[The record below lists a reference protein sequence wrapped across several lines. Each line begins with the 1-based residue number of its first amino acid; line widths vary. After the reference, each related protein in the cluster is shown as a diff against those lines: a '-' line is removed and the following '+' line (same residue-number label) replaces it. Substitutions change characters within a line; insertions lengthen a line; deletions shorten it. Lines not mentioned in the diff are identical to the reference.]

1 MPKIANL
8 DAFLTIMKQ
17 ELGNKEFDSYMNT
30 PNYLSADL
38 KVSVGDLY
46 LKDHGDINS
55 PERAVLSKDKKK
67 ILQKFLPKNDKKPE
81 VRIDNVDTHN
91 VASHKTGDE
100 SHVMAF
106 KMMVEANGIN
116 VNADYE
122 APSKA
127 DDPSRVVK
135 INDKGNLDQFVTTQI
150 TQLKDDVDRL
160 VLMNDAEIY
169 NEYLRYND
177 IEKFK
182 AIEYKD
188 LETKDKESFDKK
200 IIGLQFQ
207 AKTAKRYIDNMITD
221 HKCNSGNYPY
231 KTDEINSNGLTIEQ
245 MVAASYWASKD
256 KGNFKSRDVTEQGN
270 FLSLVR
276 QIYDMRRGYDIDYGT
291 DKPDELR
298 FPANP
303 GIDHNRCAGGG
314 INSLSWALASAH
326 IAYNPKKIERSDIE
340 REISQ
345 IYEKIIAD
353 HIDDIKNIMAPEE
366 RSIWAAN
373 SKVTGNVR
381 EYLDSIFRA
390 EYLQDFENHLKGY
403 VPDVTFYNI
412 VEQGLDN
419 VKMPEVLNLRIEEMS
434 FEEIKSGI
442 SEGII
447 PLIHLDSE
455 LGYESTLN
463 YLSRLSGK
471 AELIKDLYEFAVR
484 NSTPNAI
491 VALKFLS
498 QSNLSPEYKNLEV
511 FRIKDASVKLSEIA
525 SLRKREVEALYTIE
539 ADVIGECIAKIY
551 PNLFALYY
559 KKIGSNQEE
568 LIKVYGDNR
577 CTSLHYAAINGYS
590 EIVKA
595 ILQTLGID
603 KQKLLEIQDT
613 QSHWTALHYA
623 VYHGQAEVIKAIL
636 ETPGRLPEIKDKNAY
651 TPLRLAVWYG
661 KVDLVKILLEHQVST
676 VGLKG
681 DEKEIVKCLNP
692 EDLREVLKIQFSDE
706 LGEANSSIRLERE
719 NLVLKGVYNYLKTY
733 GTDKSWISHNA
744 WAGSLNRMHSRVNA
758 LMDEMDGMERVAGGV
773 VVQREIDRIMEGI
786 MSKLQDQPVRNYIGK
801 ANSVQNQN
809 MNRR

>member
-1 MPKIANL
+1 
-8 DAFLTIMKQ
+8 
-17 ELGNKEFDSYMNT
+17 
-30 PNYLSADL
+30 
-38 KVSVGDLY
+38 
-46 LKDHGDINS
+46 
-55 PERAVLSKDKKK
+55 
-67 ILQKFLPKNDKKPE
+67 
-81 VRIDNVDTHN
+81 
-91 VASHKTGDE
+91 
-100 SHVMAF
+100 
-106 KMMVEANGIN
+106 
-116 VNADYE
+116 
-122 APSKA
+122 
-127 DDPSRVVK
+127 
-135 INDKGNLDQFVTTQI
+135 
-150 TQLKDDVDRL
+150 
-160 VLMNDAEIY
+160 
-169 NEYLRYND
+169 
-177 IEKFK
+177 
-182 AIEYKD
+182 
-188 LETKDKESFDKK
+188 
-200 IIGLQFQ
+200 
-207 AKTAKRYIDNMITD
+207 
-221 HKCNSGNYPY
+221 
-231 KTDEINSNGLTIEQ
+231 
-245 MVAASYWASKD
+245 
-256 KGNFKSRDVTEQGN
+256 
-270 FLSLVR
+270 
-276 QIYDMRRGYDIDYGT
+276 
-291 DKPDELR
+291 
-298 FPANP
+298 
-303 GIDHNRCAGGG
+303 
-314 INSLSWALASAH
+314 
-326 IAYNPKKIERSDIE
+326 
-340 REISQ
+340 
-345 IYEKIIAD
+345 
-353 HIDDIKNIMAPEE
+353 
-366 RSIWAAN
+366 
-373 SKVTGNVR
+373 
-381 EYLDSIFRA
+381 
-390 EYLQDFENHLKGY
+390 
-403 VPDVTFYNI
+403 
-412 VEQGLDN
+412 
-419 VKMPEVLNLRIEEMS
+419 MS
-434 FEEIKSGI
+434 FEETKSGI

-463 YLSRLSGK
+463 YLSRLPGK
-471 AELIKDLYEFAVR
+471 AELIKDLYEFAVG

-491 VALKFLS
+491 AALKFLS

-525 SLRKREVEALYTIE
+525 SLKKREVEALYTIE
-539 ADVIGECIAKIY
+539 AEVIGECIAKIY

-559 KKIGSNQEE
+559 KKVGSNQEE

-595 ILQTLGID
+595 ILKTPGID